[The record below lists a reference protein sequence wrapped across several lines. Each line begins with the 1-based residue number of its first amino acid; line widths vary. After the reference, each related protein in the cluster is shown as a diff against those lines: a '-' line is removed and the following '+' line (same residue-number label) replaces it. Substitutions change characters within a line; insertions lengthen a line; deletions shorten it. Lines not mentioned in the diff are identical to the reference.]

1 LAEVNS
7 AITYLYLH
15 GFASGTQSTKAQ
27 FLRSRFAERG
37 ITLQVPD
44 LNLDDFSSVTLTKQ
58 LNYLCDRFADQ
69 RLIVIGSS
77 LGGLLASLMASKLP
91 EVERLVLLAPA
102 FGFHKRLAVNI
113 GAEAISRWQANGS
126 ADFYHYGLK
135 QFVRLHYEFFTD
147 AQTHSETIL
156 QRELP
161 ILIMHGVND
170 EVVPVTA
177 SQDFAALHPHVILEL
192 LDSDHGLGNA
202 LDEIWQKIETFGG
215 GWKL

>member
-1 LAEVNS
+1 MSAIDS

-15 GFASGTQSTKAQ
+15 GFASGPQSTKAQ

-37 ITLQVPD
+37 ITLHVPD
-44 LNLDDFSSVTLTKQ
+44 LNLGDFSSITLTKQ
-58 LNYLCDRFADQ
+58 LNYLCDRFAHK

-102 FGFHKRLAVNI
+102 FGFHERLATNL
-113 GAEAISRWQANGS
+113 GMEAISHWQTNGS
-126 ADFYHYGLK
+126 VDFYHYGLK
-135 QFVRLHYEFFTD
+135 QVVPLRYEFFAD
-147 AQTHSETIL
+147 AQTHSETSL

-170 EVVPVTA
+170 EVVPVSV
-177 SQDFAALHPHVILEL
+177 SQDFAASRPHVTLDM
-192 LDSDHGLGNA
+192 LDSDHGLGNV
-202 LDEIWQKIETFGG
+202 LDAIWQGTKAFLGVG
-215 GWKL
+215 